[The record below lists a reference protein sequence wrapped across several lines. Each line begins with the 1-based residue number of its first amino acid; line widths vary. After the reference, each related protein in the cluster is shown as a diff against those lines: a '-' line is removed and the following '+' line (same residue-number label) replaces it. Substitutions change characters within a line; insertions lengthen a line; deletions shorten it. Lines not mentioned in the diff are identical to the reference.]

1 MHRIDRSLVRLLSIA
16 IVAGLLRLVAVPP
29 LWWDE
34 GWTLTVARN
43 WVESGHYGLLACLL
57 LLFAWLPGLEAK
69 GYIKR

>member
-16 IVAGLLRLVAVPP
+16 IVVGLLRLIAAPL

-43 WVESGHYGLLACLL
+43 WVESGHYDLLACLL
-57 LLFAWLPGLEAK
+57 LLFAWLPAVEPK
-69 GYIKR
+69 GHTQR